1 MPVLRE
7 EKVLRSVRHRSASV
21 STGLDFQI
29 FAARQIPEKSVGSLT
44 KVEKWKKKKKKISK
58 FDMLGTDSG
67 R

>member
-29 FAARQIPEKSVGSLT
+29 CSETNTRKVSGISDKSG
-44 KVEKWKKKKKKISK
+44 KVEEEEEEENKQV
-58 FDMLGTDSG
+58 
-67 R
+67 